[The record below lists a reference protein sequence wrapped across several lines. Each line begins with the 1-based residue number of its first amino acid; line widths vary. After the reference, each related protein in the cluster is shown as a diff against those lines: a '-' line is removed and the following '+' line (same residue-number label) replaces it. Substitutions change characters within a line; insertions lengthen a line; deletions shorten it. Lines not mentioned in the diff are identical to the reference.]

1 MDAFFASVE
10 QLLIPALR
18 GRPVIVG
25 GGVIAS
31 CSYEARA
38 CGLKAGMP
46 LFEARRLCPR
56 AVILEGSQHVYRC
69 FAEAVWTVCR
79 RYTVGLETYLDEAYA
94 DASGMERIHG
104 APDELGR
111 KLQRQVLEEVGLP
124 VSIGL
129 ARNRMLAKIA
139 SAAAKPRGV
148 AWIAPEDED
157 RFLAPMPVEKLLGVG
172 RKTARKLR
180 DMNIRTVGELRA
192 VPRATLRQ
200 LFGKNGE
207 VLHDRCRGEDL
218 RATRPDRPPR
228 TISRETTFHQ
238 ATGADDEIRGTLFY
252 LTERAMRAV
261 RDKGMLARRVELT
274 IRYADWKQHTAGRTL
289 SEPAGNDDE
298 AFAEVERLLER
309 LHTRRV
315 RLRHVGIVLSQ
326 FVRKGDVGRLLEP
339 AEHKRRRELY
349 AATDAIRGRYG
360 HGAVISGKSIELLG
374 RMDRND
380 YGFILR
386 TPSLTK

>member
-1 MDAFFASVE
+1 
-10 QLLIPALR
+10 
-18 GRPVIVG
+18 
-25 GGVIAS
+25 
-31 CSYEARA
+31 
-38 CGLKAGMP
+38 
-46 LFEARRLCPR
+46 
-56 AVILEGSQHVYRC
+56 
-69 FAEAVWTVCR
+69 
-79 RYTVGLETYLDEAYA
+79 
-94 DASGMERIHG
+94 
-104 APDELGR
+104 
-111 KLQRQVLEEVGLP
+111 
-124 VSIGL
+124 
-129 ARNRMLAKIA
+129 
-139 SAAAKPRGV
+139 
-148 AWIAPEDED
+148 
-157 RFLAPMPVEKLLGVG
+157 
-172 RKTARKLR
+172 
-180 DMNIRTVGELRA
+180 
-192 VPRATLRQ
+192 
-200 LFGKNGE
+200 
-207 VLHDRCRGEDL
+207 
-218 RATRPDRPPR
+218 
-228 TISRETTFHQ
+228 
-238 ATGADDEIRGTLFY
+238 
-252 LTERAMRAV
+252 MRAV